1 MAWQFISKEQQK
13 KTTIQWGQFI
23 PKWTVNMP
31 IKEVKPNL
39 SPLAP
44 VAAWAWALA
53 WSYVAGKALEW
64 VGKAIYWVTLP
75 PPIDEAKAIQSY
87 RAGVTNV
94 KPRLTTDV
102 LLDTPIIQKTPLKQ
116 VMRSPT
122 SALWWIGTRSMIGTQ
137 AESAA
142 NKIFTKKINPI
153 FDKLDKFW
161 LKIDTNKLVN
171 WAKERVL
178 ASKKYSPSQIKEIIA
193 NIDEIALEYE
203 PSLSVKQIDLEKQA
217 LVGKIPQKYQNMP
230 KLPNELKVAQKELA
244 KEFRDAVHWTIKNM
258 YWTDSAKLY
267 QDYWSLKWVSEIWPK
282 ALTQAGRKWGA
293 WTLMSWLADE
303 LATPITTT
311 TWKLTYKAWKALQYL
326 PKKVVET
333 IKSMPNTLKWMP
345 LKEMAKLAIREMP
358 TWIIAEQFWRV
369 VSDTWMSNNR
379 IKNDLEQAIKALKE
393 WKKIPTTSFL
403 SKRETKWLDTDSSII
418 LLEKAL
424 SKYK

>member
-13 KTTIQWGQFI
+13 KTPIQWGQFI

-39 SPLAP
+39 WPLAP
-44 VAAWAWALA
+44 VAVWAWALA
-53 WSYVAGKALEW
+53 WSYAAGKALEW
-64 VGKAIYWVTLP
+64 VGKAVYTVNLP
-75 PPIDEAKAIQSY
+75 PTLDEAKAVQSY
-87 RAGVTNV
+87 KAGITNV
-94 KPRLTTDV
+94 KPRLATDV
-102 LLDTPIIQKTPLKQ
+102 LLDTPIIQKTPISQ
-116 VMRSPT
+116 VMRAPT
-122 SALWWIGTRSMIGTQ
+122 SPLWWMGTRGMVWTQ

-153 FDKLDKFW
+153 YKQLDKYW
-161 LKIDTNKLVN
+161 IKIDAPTLVQQ
-171 WAKERVL
+171 AKEKIL
-178 ASKKYSPSQIKEIIA
+178 ASKKYAPSQIDEIIA
-193 NIDEIALEYE
+193 NIDEISTEYQ
-203 PSLSVKQIDLEKQA
+203 PTLSVKQLDLEKQA
-217 LVGKIPQKYQNMP
+217 LAGKIPKKYMNMP

-244 KEFRDAVHWTIKNM
+244 NEFRKAVHSTIKKM
-258 YWTDSAKLY
+258 SWTDSARLY
-267 QDYWSLKWVSEIWPK
+267 QDYWSLKNISEIWPK

-326 PKKVVET
+326 PKKVVKT

-358 TWIIAEQFWRV
+358 AWIIAEQFWKV
-369 VSDTWMSNNR
+369 VSDWKQMDSV

-403 SKRETKWLDTDSSII
+403 SKRETKWLDTESSII